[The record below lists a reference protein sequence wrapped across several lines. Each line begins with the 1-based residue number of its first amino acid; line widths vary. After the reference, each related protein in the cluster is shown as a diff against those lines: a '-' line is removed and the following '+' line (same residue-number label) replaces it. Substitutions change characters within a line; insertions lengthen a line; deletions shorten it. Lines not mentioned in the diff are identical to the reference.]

1 MSDFSPMEQ
10 EDENQEMANED
21 KNNEMNQHDDLVQ
34 EDEKVSMF
42 INVNVFIFYF
52 LEAAESKISQR
63 VKDLVAT
70 LVRSLIFILVDIHI
84 VFVFCF

>member
-1 MSDFSPMEQ
+1 MDFRNISDFSPMEQ

-42 INVNVFIFYF
+42 INVNVLFF
-52 LEAAESKISQR
+52 
-63 VKDLVAT
+63 
-70 LVRSLIFILVDIHI
+70 SLGGG
-84 VFVFCF
+84 

>member
-34 EDEKVSMF
+34 EDEK
-42 INVNVFIFYF
+42 
-52 LEAAESKISQR
+52 AAESKISQR

-70 LVRSLIFILVDIHI
+70 LARCSL
-84 VFVFCF
+84 

>member
-1 MSDFSPMEQ
+1 MEQ

-21 KNNEMNQHDDLVQ
+21 KNNEMNQHDDLVL
-34 EDEKVSMF
+34 EDEKASMF

-70 LVRSLIFILVDIHI
+70 LVRSLIYILVDIHI